1 MRTLFR
7 AETGRRQGRRA
18 AGPDRA
24 TPDRSAL
31 IGKPGTRILG
41 IEQFELEEFKD
52 SGFGEAGFR
61 ATGTD
66 LQLTTSHGALAV
78 RNREDLRDK
87 SSLRRRPWRHHG
99 RKLWGSHER
108 LRTRGMVPGSESG
121 MATAEY
127 AIATL
132 AAVGLAGLL
141 VVLLRSEEVRGFLLN
156 LIRTALSLP

>member
-7 AETGRRQGRRA
+7 AESGRRQERRA
-18 AGPDRA
+18 AGQDRA
-24 TPDRSAL
+24 AVT
-31 IGKPGTRILG
+31 GKQGMRTFG
-41 IEQFELEEFKD
+41 IEQFELEEFTD
-52 SGFGEAGFR
+52 SGFGEAGR
-61 ATGTD
+61 REAGTD
-66 LQLTTSHGALAV
+66 LQPTTSHGALAV
-78 RNREDLRDK
+78 RNPEGLRDQ
-87 SSLRRRPWRHHG
+87 STLRRRPRRLH
-99 RKLWGSHER
+99 RKKLWMHHER
-108 LRTRGMVPGSESG
+108 LRTRGMLPGSESG